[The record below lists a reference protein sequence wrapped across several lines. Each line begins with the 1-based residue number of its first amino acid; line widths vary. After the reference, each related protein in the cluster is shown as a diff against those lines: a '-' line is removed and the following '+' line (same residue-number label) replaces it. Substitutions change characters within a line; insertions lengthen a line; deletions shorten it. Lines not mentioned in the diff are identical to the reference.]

1 MGVARTL
8 RVGVDT
14 APRVFDCE
22 QPAGFRDSA
31 GSDLVGSFYD
41 QLTSPRAYLDERGV
55 ARVDWHAPRP
65 VLAEAW
71 WWSEDGRTCTFR
83 VRAGVL
89 SADGNELTAEDVRW
103 GWERA
108 FGLRDVGKW
117 VARVSSVQEAEDI
130 EVLDRYTVAFH
141 LRAPNPALPR
151 TMAQMTPGLYDGA
164 VVRPALSEDD
174 PWAKELIGGRSVGF
188 GPYRLVE
195 RDGDGV
201 TIAAHERYWRGPAP
215 IGEVRMR
222 RYDSREEALEG
233 LLAGEVDLV
242 PGVPAEALPRL
253 IRPRAAAPRLRVAPA
268 SLSGVALHLDPT
280 VEPLDDPLVRQ
291 AIAHATPYEAVLASA
306 FDGRSERWHSWVRSD
321 SPGYDPT
328 SWPYAEDLPRARE
341 LLAASK
347 GAGGF
352 ETTLRVLPGDGFD
365 AVAEVVADGLA
376 RIGVRLLLDE
386 GDSAGAIRSGNLAP
400 IMLRGFADGRGMRVS
415 DPNYAYIHDW
425 GPGRMRL
432 FPFHYENEEF
442 FDALRAIPE
451 AGHGRPWEEAVRRA
465 QRIHNADA
473 VLIPLCDHR
482 YYVAHVG
489 ELEGYR
495 WYPDNRLPFAEMQW
509 AEA

>member
-1 MGVARTL
+1 MARTL

-22 QPAGFRDSA
+22 QPAGFGDSA

-41 QLTSPRAYLDERGV
+41 QLTSPRAYLDEHGIS
-55 ARVDWHAPRP
+55 RVDWHAPSP
-65 VLAEAW
+65 VLAEGW
-71 WWSEDGRTCTFR
+71 SWSEDGRTCTFR
-83 VRAGVL
+83 VRPGVL
-89 SADGNELTAEDVRW
+89 SVDGNELTAEDVRW

-117 VARVSSVQEAEDI
+117 VARVSSLQEAEHV
-130 EVLDRYTVAFH
+130 EVLDRYSVAFH
-141 LRAPNPALPR
+141 LHAPNPALPR
-151 TMAQMTPGLYDGA
+151 TMAQNTPGLYDSA
-164 VVRPALSEDD
+164 VVRTALNEDD
-174 PWAKELIGGRSVGF
+174 PWGKELIGKRSVGF

-195 RDGDGV
+195 RDDDGV
-201 TIAAHERYWRGPAP
+201 TIAAHESYWRGRAP
-215 IGEVRMR
+215 IGEVHLH
-222 RYDSREEALEG
+222 RYDSRAEALEG
-233 LLAGEVDLV
+233 LLTGEIDLV
-242 PGVPAEALPRL
+242 PGVPAAALPKIL
-253 IRPRAAAPRLRVAPA
+253 RPKTNEHRLRVSVA
-268 SLSGVALHLDPT
+268 SLSGVALHLDPH

-291 AIAHATPYEAVLASA
+291 AIAHATPYDAVLASA
-306 FDGRSERWHSWVRSD
+306 FDGRTERWHSWVRSD

-328 SWPYAEDLPRARE
+328 SWPYAENLPRARE

-365 AVAEVVADGLA
+365 TVAEVVADGLA
-376 RIGVRLLLDE
+376 RIGVRLILDT
-386 GDSAGAIRSGNLAP
+386 DNSASAIRSGNLAP

-415 DPNYAYIHDW
+415 DPNYAYVHDW

-432 FPFHYENEEF
+432 FPFHYENQEF
-442 FDALRAIPE
+442 FDALRTIPE
-451 AGHGRPWEEAVRRA
+451 AGHGRPWEEAVRLT

-482 YYVAHVG
+482 YYVAYVS

-495 WYPDNRLPFAEMQW
+495 WYPDNRLPFAEMSW
-509 AEA
+509 AER